1 MRACV
6 RALPQHDQP
15 GRQESL
21 TGSKKE
27 ENPARCVLD
36 IVLPRRNPPT
46 ARRGD
51 GKRIRGASEN
61 SNSFCRVVPP
71 PPRWGG
77 FLNRGVWRRGK
88 VTTRATAVQPI
99 SISQRSLLLLSPPS
113 STIGVT
119 VSLQSVALCCRV
131 SRRGGS
137 PPATHTPPPPPPT
150 KLGGCA
156 NSTAA
161 MDYRVR
167 FCLYF

>member
-1 MRACV
+1 MCERACV
-6 RALPQHDQP
+6 LSPNTANPGGRNRSRAARRKRIQLGVFWISCSRGETPRRHDAAVVIRIRFAVLCRRRCLAGVFFFKPRCVATRKSYGKSHRRPADLHLPALP
-15 GRQESL
+15 
-21 TGSKKE
+21 
-27 ENPARCVLD
+27 
-36 IVLPRRNPPT
+36 PP
-46 ARRGD
+46 
-51 GKRIRGASEN
+51 
-61 SNSFCRVVPP
+61 
-71 PPRWGG
+71 
-77 FLNRGVWRRGK
+77 L
-88 VTTRATAVQPI
+88 
-99 SISQRSLLLLSPPS
+99 PPS

-137 PPATHTPPPPPPT
+137 PPATHTPPPPPT